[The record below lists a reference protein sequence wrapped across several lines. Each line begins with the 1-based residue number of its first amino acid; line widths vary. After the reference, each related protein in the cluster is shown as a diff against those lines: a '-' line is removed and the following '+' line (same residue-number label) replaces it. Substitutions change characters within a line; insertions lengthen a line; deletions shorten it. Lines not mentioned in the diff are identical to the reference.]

1 MKEGIIYGTFGTL
14 SITPYDYL
22 FEYILFKYGDG
33 QYVHSAN
40 DIDEFISG
48 ASGKKE
54 NRTPN
59 PKLFFQFI
67 FFSNRFQNKFC
78 AWEKFGK

>member
-1 MKEGIIYGTFGTL
+1 MVDDGDSARIFSEGIN
-14 SITPYDYL
+14 PYDYL

-33 QYVHSAN
+33 QYVHSAK
-40 DIDEFISG
+40 DIDEFSG

-67 FFSNRFQNKFC
+67 FFFKSFPK
-78 AWEKFGK
+78 